1 MQNLPYFLVHLADIA
16 IVILGLFGFSLAYYI
31 YHKKHKKQPLVCPL
45 QSKCELVT
53 HSDYSKIFGIPVE
66 ILGMLYYASAVT
78 LHVVA
83 LVAPA
88 VINFG
93 MVCVSL
99 VLSATAFLFSLYLV
113 SIQAFVIKQWCTWCL
128 FSAGTCV
135 FIFFFTYLSL
145 PFGII

>member
-1 MQNLPYFLVHLADIA
+1 MQIISFFLVHLADFA
-16 IVILGLFGFSLAYYI
+16 LVILGLFGFSLAYYI
-31 YHKKHKKQPLVCPL
+31 FHKKHKKQPLVCPL

-66 ILGMLYYASAVT
+66 ILGMLYYASVVV

-83 LVAPA
+83 LAAPS

-93 MVCVSL
+93 MVRASL
-99 VLSATAFLFSLYLV
+99 ILSAAAFLFSLYLV
-113 SIQAFVIKQWCTWCL
+113 SIQAFVLKQWCTWCL